1 MPAFSGLRA
10 RIDCQQGNNPPR
22 RAVHTLVPD
31 WIIALNELPV
41 PRTEALARRFLGL
54 QPLLEGIDTRLTQ
67 VFVPWAIRHPRH
79 FPALVRLA
87 RAHQRARRIRAEA
100 REAGVQVP
108 PFLVLSVTSKCNLR
122 CAGCYAGAVGI
133 TGGSPA
139 ARAPLGLGDWRRVT
153 EESAALGVVAFVIA
167 GGEPFLLPGVASLF
181 REFPDRLFL
190 VFTNGTAIEDRD
202 IQVLRNCR
210 NTVVVVSLEGNRG
223 LTDGRR
229 GAGVFESAQ
238 RSLDRLRAAGVL
250 TGLSVTI
257 GPANIDYWSQERNID
272 ALIARSGPLAFFIE
286 EIPAGEVETGVAMSS
301 EQRSRFRETVIR
313 YRDRE
318 TGGAYLIH
326 SPYDEEALGGCV
338 AAGRGFAH
346 VTPAGDVTACP
357 FSALATHNVS
367 TSTVHEAFAGSF
379 FKMIRDNGP
388 LLETHGHPCALSAN
402 AGKLEAMA
410 QGLGAYRTG
419 AGGLA
424 EARDRGELV
433 VL

>member
-1 MPAFSGLRA
+1 M
-10 RIDCQQGNNPPR
+10 
-22 RAVHTLVPD
+22 
-31 WIIALNELPV
+31 
-41 PRTEALARRFLGL
+41 
-54 QPLLEGIDTRLTQ
+54 LEGIDARLTR

-87 RAHQRARRIRAEA
+87 RAHQRTRRIRAEA
-100 REAGVQVP
+100 LEAGVQIP
-108 PFLVLSVTSKCNLR
+108 PFLVLSVTSQCNLR
-122 CAGCYAGAVGI
+122 CTGCYAGAVGI
-133 TGGSPA
+133 TACSPT
-139 ARAPLGLGDWRRVT
+139 ARQPLGLNDWRRVI

-181 REFPDRLFL
+181 RQFPDRLFL
-190 VFTNGTAIEDRD
+190 VFTNGTAIENRD
-202 IQVLRNCR
+202 IQVLRSCR
-210 NTVVVVSLEGNRG
+210 NTVIVVSLEGDRG

-229 GAGVFESAQ
+229 GVGVFESAQ
-238 RSLDRLRAAGVL
+238 RSLNRLRAAGVL

-257 GPANIDYWSQERNID
+257 GQANIDYWSQERNID

-286 EIPAGEVETGVAMSS
+286 EIPAGESGSSVEMTA
-301 EQRSRFRETVIR
+301 EQRSRFRETVLR

-318 TGGAYLIH
+318 IGGAYLIH

-367 TSTVHEAFAGSF
+367 TSTLHQAFSSSF

-388 LLETHGHPCALSAN
+388 LLETHDHPCALSAN
-402 AGKLEAMA
+402 AGKLETMA
-410 QGLGAYRTG
+410 HGLGAYRTG

-424 EARDRGELV
+424 AAREQGELV

>member
-1 MPAFSGLRA
+1 
-10 RIDCQQGNNPPR
+10 
-22 RAVHTLVPD
+22 
-31 WIIALNELPV
+31 LNDLPV

-54 QPLLEGIDTRLTQ
+54 QPMLEGIDARLTR

-87 RAHQRARRIRAEA
+87 RAHQRTRRIRAEA
-100 REAGVQVP
+100 LEAGVQIP
-108 PFLVLSVTSKCNLR
+108 PFLVLSVTSQCNLR
-122 CAGCYAGAVGI
+122 CTGCYAGAVGI
-133 TGGSPA
+133 TACSPT
-139 ARAPLGLGDWRRVT
+139 ARQPLGLNDWRRVI

-181 REFPDRLFL
+181 REFPDHLFL

-202 IQVLRNCR
+202 IQVLRSCR
-210 NTVVVVSLEGNRG
+210 NTVIVVSLEGDRG

-229 GAGVFESAQ
+229 GTGVFESAQ
-238 RSLDRLRAAGVL
+238 RSLNRLRAAGVL

-286 EIPAGEVETGVAMSS
+286 EIPAGESGSSVEMTA
-301 EQRSRFRETVIR
+301 EQRSRFRETVLR

-367 TSTVHEAFAGSF
+367 TSTLHQAFSSSF

-388 LLETHGHPCALSAN
+388 LLETHDHPCALSAN
-402 AGKLEAMA
+402 AGKLETMA

-424 EARDRGELV
+424 AAREQGELV